1 VVTECQDKGGLRG
14 LYRRFWYVPDLILVV
29 LLLCYGTF
37 VHTSCLRE
45 YIGGLENTGLPMFVF
60 AFQWAMLLPPVLI
73 CLVLLA
79 GRVAGSWPRHVAD
92 RRRLRRLRVAT
103 IVGLGGYLILGLPV
117 FQPRDPSLFMRGFGR
132 YVQTYVD
139 VPAIRAWLN
148 TVDPNVCTGAMVELA
163 IVKDWKST
171 GWPLAIKSLRPDS
184 LELHRDSANRPT
196 VRLAWCGFDDAWGV
210 AIGSED
216 MEIPKTQP
224 PPPVKVGDRT
234 FYEGGEYR
242 LPLAPGVYVWRD
254 IR

>member
-1 VVTECQDKGGLRG
+1 VVTECQDKRGLRG

-60 AFQWAMLLPPVLI
+60 A
-73 CLVLLA
+73 
-79 GRVAGSWPRHVAD
+79 
-92 RRRLRRLRVAT
+92 T
-103 IVGLGGYLILGLPV
+103 
-117 FQPRDPSLFMRGFGR
+117 
-132 YVQTYVD
+132 
-139 VPAIRAWLN
+139 
-148 TVDPNVCTGAMVELA
+148 
-163 IVKDWKST
+163 VKDWEST
-171 GWPLAIKSLRPDS
+171 GWPLAIKSLRPHS
-184 LELHRDSANRPT
+184 LELHRDSANRPM